1 MNLINKEVYDV
12 IKRHFY
18 SPNQNRGNSE
28 YSFGFGLVH
37 YALIRN
43 LRPQRV
49 LCVGSLKGYIPAL
62 CALACKDEGIGK
74 VEFVDEGGHNWG
86 GGGIW
91 QALGDNLTDY
101 WKPLGVEDWIE
112 THVCRI
118 EDYSLGNYQYIHLDA
133 DHGYEGC
140 KRQFDLL
147 WAHLDRGGML
157 TMHDINW
164 RLHSAWG
171 RFGVRDV
178 WKGLRGER
186 IAIAGSAGL
195 GIVRKV

>member
-1 MNLINKEVYDV
+1 MNLINREVYDV

-74 VEFVDEGGHNWG
+74 VEFVDEGGLNWG

-91 QALGDNLTDY
+91 QGLGNNLHDY
-101 WKPLGVEDWIE
+101 WKPLGIEDWIE

-118 EDYSLGNYQYIHLDA
+118 EDYSIGNYQYIHLDA
-133 DHGYEGC
+133 DHSYEGA
-140 KRQFDLL
+140 KRQFNLL

-157 TMHDINW
+157 SMHDINW
-164 RLHSAWG
+164 RLKSAWG
-171 RFGVRDV
+171 RFGVRDL
-178 WKGLRGER
+178 WKEIRGER